1 MLEPKNAL
9 NEPETAIE
17 AVNSNEIIS
26 DYHFYLQLF
35 LEEKE
40 LDFETDAA

>member
-1 MLEPKNAL
+1 MPVIKNIL
-9 NEPETAIE
+9 NESETEIE
-17 AVNSNEIIS
+17 VVNSNEIIS

-40 LDFETDAA
+40 LDFDTEAA